1 MIPEDDRSIFSC
13 VRAPAH
19 YSMYVDKFKYERIYK
34 GIFGGVIA
42 LKKEQYIKGTVKI
55 KSESHG
61 VIYTL
66 NQS

>member
-42 LKKEQYIKGTVKI
+42 LKKEQYIKGGVKI
-55 KSESHG
+55 LLSRDVS
-61 VIYTL
+61 
-66 NQS
+66 